1 MRNLIVCLFTMM
13 VAACGSSPTSRLLQ
27 QHHTDLIIV
36 QDFGI
41 CKGYGCRY
49 YLKTGLDPEE
59 WQRIV
64 AIFSQAPKNAV
75 EERVAIKKAIAL
87 FEQMIGPK
95 TGTDKD
101 AAGAQIINLSTRG
114 QMDCIDEAF
123 NSSTY
128 LYLLRTAGLIRFHR
142 LGQPLRRGN
151 YLNRWP
157 HNTATLHEIDPE
169 ANVERGHYVVD
180 SWFHANG
187 EAPEIVPATQWSQ
200 GWSPQK
206 KNN

>member
-1 MRNLIVCLFTMM
+1 MRNLFICMLAMM
-13 VAACGSSPTSRLLQ
+13 VTACGASPATRLLQ
-27 QHHTDLIIV
+27 HHHTDLIIV

-49 YLKTGLDPEE
+49 YLKTGLNREE

-64 AIFSQAPKNAV
+64 AVFAVPLENAA
-75 EERVAIKKAIAL
+75 EERAAIKKAIAL
-87 FEQMIGPK
+87 FEQIVGPK
-95 TGTDKD
+95 TGTGED
-101 AAGAQIINLSTRG
+101 AAGAQLINLSTRG

-128 LYLLRTAGLIRFHR
+128 LYLLRRAGLIRYHR
-142 LGQPLRRGN
+142 LGQPLRRGS
-151 YLNRWP
+151 YLDRWP
-157 HNTATLHEIDPE
+157 HNTATLHELGTKADGG
-169 ANVERGHYVVD
+169 RGHYVVD

-187 EAPEIVPATQWSQ
+187 VEPEIVPAAQWSR

-206 KNN
+206 K